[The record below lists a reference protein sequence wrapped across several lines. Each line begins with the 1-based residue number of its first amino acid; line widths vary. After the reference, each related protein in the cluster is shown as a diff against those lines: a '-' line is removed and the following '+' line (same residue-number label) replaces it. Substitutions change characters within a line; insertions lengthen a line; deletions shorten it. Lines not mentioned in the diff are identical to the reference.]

1 MAGMARPATLLV
13 LTACLSGCWQPATG
27 AEAPAAKKSAAP
39 ASPSDRWSPER
50 VRGFLLGIQ
59 GLIDADIERARK
71 TYKGSDEIGE
81 CYGESAIRYLKTA
94 EVLPRLQTRLTGRA
108 LDCYV
113 ASYYG
118 CQIGEWLAV
127 AGVASN
133 GPSHIVYPK
142 SPVKVIQQ
150 SADRVVAD
158 VTEANYEALAQGSV
172 GRRDQ
177 SHSRYTLTRDSQ
189 GVWRVS
195 DRVPAFEQWE
205 CRPK

>member
-1 MAGMARPATLLV
+1 MARLALPVLAVVLL
-13 LTACLSGCWQPATG
+13 GCWQAATG
-27 AEAPAAKKSAAP
+27 ASEPAAVKQTAAP
-39 ASPSDRWSPER
+39 ASPSGRWSPER

-59 GLIDADIERARK
+59 QLIAADIERAKK

-81 CYGESAIRYLKTA
+81 CYGEAAVRYLKAA

-108 LDCYV
+108 LECYV

-118 CQIGEWLAV
+118 CRIGEWLAV

-133 GPSHIVYPK
+133 GPSHIVYQK
-142 SPVKVIQQ
+142 SSVKIVQQ
-150 SADRVVAD
+150 SSDRVVAD
-158 VTEANYEALAQGSV
+158 VTEANYEALAQGNV
-172 GRRDQ
+172 DRRDQ
-177 SHSRYTLTRDSQ
+177 SHSRYTLIRDAQ

-195 DRVPAFEQWE
+195 DRTPAFEQWE